1 MRATRRPLATTD
13 VAAWTGM
20 STDFVL
26 DEIRSGEL
34 RRALRPPLSHRV
46 PDVGRYLRAKGFLLP
61 AGETPPP
68 PDPLQTLDR
77 TTSLTRR

>member
-1 MRATRRPLATTD
+1 MDRL
-13 VAAWTGM
+13 

-34 RRALRPPLSHRV
+34 RAARFGRHCCIAF
-46 PDVGRYLRAKGFLLP
+46 PDVVRYLRAKGFLLP
-61 AGETPPP
+61 AGEAPRTPN
-68 PDPLQTLDR
+68 PLQTPDR

>member
-1 MRATRRPLATTD
+1 MVTRRPWATTD

-34 RRALRPPLSHRV
+34 RAARFGRHYRIAF
-46 PDVGRYLRAKGFLLP
+46 PDVVRYLRTKGFLLP
-61 AGETPPP
+61 VSETPPP
-68 PDPLQTLDR
+68 PDPLQTPDR